1 MRWLVRWFSRPPA
14 SSEQSPD
21 ATERAMMRL
30 TPWLEHRTEAVERRA
45 RLSRAGNR
53 EVDAR
58 LHQLDDWGAVWE
70 RDAGNG
76 Q

>member
-1 MRWLVRWFSRPPA
+1 
-14 SSEQSPD
+14 
-21 ATERAMMRL
+21 MMRL